1 MTESESAQTLL
12 ERLLSNSFGKHL
24 GFLKKGWGLHFC
36 PLDKRCRD
44 VGAPARLHLRNNK
57 VNIGIALTPNARFVR
72 VTKESPYR
80 IVGTQWISVRHHP
93 K

>member
-1 MTESESAQTLL
+1 MTDAKQLL

-24 GFLKKGWGLHFC
+24 AFRKRGWGLHLC
-36 PLDKRCRD
+36 LLDKGCRD
-44 VGAPARLHLRNNK
+44 VGAPARLHIRNNK
-57 VNIGIALTPNARFVR
+57 VNVGIALTPNARFVK
-72 VTKESPYR
+72 VTKEPPYR